1 MVYGALVSQLW
12 AEQSWYWEC
21 KQPSACSSAC
31 LQTSH
36 PAQPNANQQIE
47 TWIFNFWQG
56 SHQGVNLVVYLSTFW
71 CSQFGQIMPRFLTNA
86 RKYLTNCAPWRRRYF
101 AFCDRRKVFAALTV
115 NKMLSLICKRQERV
129 SAPRIPH
136 TRIRWIETRR
146 GKSGTINY
154 QAEPR
159 SAPRFYWF
167 ALHFFSARIWILNI
181 M

>member
-36 PAQPNANQQIE
+36 PAQANANQQIE

-71 CSQFGQIMPRFLTNA
+71 CSQFGQIMPRFLTNP
-86 RKYLTNCAPWRRRYF
+86 RKYLTNRALRRRRYF

-129 SAPRIPH
+129 SAPRVPH
-136 TRIRWIETRR
+136 TRIRWIGTRR
-146 GKSGTINY
+146 GESWTSY
-154 QAEPR
+154 QPSWAQR
-159 SAPRFYWF
+159 CAQVWLICSLFLY
-167 ALHFFSARIWILNI
+167 S
-181 M
+181 

>member
-1 MVYGALVSQLW
+1 M
-12 AEQSWYWEC
+12 
-21 KQPSACSSAC
+21 QPTARSSAC

-71 CSQFGQIMPRFLTNA
+71 CSQFGQIMPRFLTNP
-86 RKYLTNCAPWRRRYF
+86 RKYLTNCALRRRRYF

-129 SAPRIPH
+129 SAPRVPH
-136 TRIRWIETRR
+136 THTHTLDWNKKREI
-146 GKSGTINY
+146 KNY
-154 QAEPR
+154 QPSWGER
-159 SAPRFYWF
+159 CTQVYWF

>member
-36 PAQPNANQQIE
+36 PAQANANQQIE

-71 CSQFGQIMPRFLTNA
+71 CSQFGQIMPRFLTNP
-86 RKYLTNCAPWRRRYF
+86 RKYLTNCALRRRRYF

-129 SAPRIPH
+129 SAPRVPH

-146 GKSGTINY
+146 GKSGTIN
-154 QAEPR
+154 QAEDR
-159 SAPRFYWF
+159 DAPRFYWF

>member
-1 MVYGALVSQLW
+1 M
-12 AEQSWYWEC
+12 
-21 KQPSACSSAC
+21 QPSACSSAC

-56 SHQGVNLVVYLSTFW
+56 SHQGVNLVVYFSTFW
-71 CSQFGQIMPRFLTNA
+71 CSQFGQIMPRFLTNP
-86 RKYLTNCAPWRRRYF
+86 RKYLTNCALRRRRYF

-129 SAPRIPH
+129 SAPRVPH
-136 TRIRWIETRR
+136 THTHTLEWNKKRVI
-146 GKSGTINY
+146 KNY
-154 QAEPR
+154 QPR
-159 SAPRFYWF
+159 WGQRCTQVYWF